1 MAEQFEDL
9 TEDELTSFMNGM
21 SDKDKSKYNKMSPEQ
36 QRIVRQGHKQKLKYN
51 ALEAARTAPDR
62 NASAAA
68 LANNEIVQ
76 DTLKGGTEQNKAG
89 EAVRTGVGSIEG
101 GDAPITE
108 RNVKLSDPTHAQEE
122 TAPAPVEESPVEPAA
137 VEEAKSD
144 PKTRW
149 QMKGIMQAYYD
160 GDIDKSTRNYLLAD
174 TISKF
179 ARNTGKDL
187 ANVAAAYTGGAV
199 DNERE
204 TSLWDARNQEMA
216 KSAIESEKAGIV
228 GSREQRA
235 NDMAQ
240 AQIVGA
246 KLQNMSLADRRVL
259 AEKVKAMAAKLPSDT
274 AKIAGYTKAA
284 EMLSQPSFNEKD
296 ALLLGGSEALGFLKE
311 LLGL

>member
-51 ALEAARTAPDR
+51 ALEAARTAP
-62 NASAAA
+62 NKEASAAA
-68 LANNEIVQ
+68 LANNAIVQ

-108 RNVKLSDPTHAQEE
+108 RNVKLSDPTPAQEE
-122 TAPAPVEESPVEPAA
+122 ERTPQESVTPQATTQ
-137 VEEAKSD
+137 EAKAD

-160 GDIDKSTRNYLLAD
+160 GDIDRSTRNYLLAN
-174 TISKF
+174 TVATF

-187 ANVAAAYTGGAV
+187 ANVAAAYTGGTV
-199 DNERE
+199 DNDRE
-204 TSLWDARNQEMA
+204 TSIWDARNQEMA
-216 KSAIESEKAGIV
+216 KSAIESEKADV
-228 GSREQRA
+228 TNSREARNAAQQ
-235 NDMAQ
+235 NLQIQ
-240 AQIVGA
+240 AQR
-246 KLQNMSLADRRVL
+246 LQNMSLADRRVI
-259 AEKVKAMAAKLPSDT
+259 AERIKAMAAKMPTDT
-274 AKIAGYTKAA
+274 AETGMLMKAA
-284 EMLSQPSFNEKD
+284 SVLTNPQMSWQELAGMQG
-296 ALLLGGSEALGFLKE
+296 AEALGGILSS
-311 LLGL
+311 LLGK